1 MANCGWLKYI
11 LLIIILCFFSPMYII
26 SDNIL
31 NCIKVLLFNKCLS
44 AVNNV
49 QEWTSHHSLC
59 KLYTHNTNGRILNFD
74 DYLTMYTLA
83 IKDILLGSLH
93 GVVESIRYFVMS
105 FKVYLIYRWNKVCVF
120 PFLVIQQLNTT
131 RCRVFSIQF
140 SGIWLSGYKFWKEF
154 WVIITAII
162 KKMI

>member
-1 MANCGWLKYI
+1 MHDIINKRLVRVSLILMENKYNLFSVQGSGMANCGWLKYI

-105 FKVYLIYRWNKVCVF
+105 FKVYLIYR
-120 PFLVIQQLNTT
+120 
-131 RCRVFSIQF
+131 
-140 SGIWLSGYKFWKEF
+140 
-154 WVIITAII
+154 
-162 KKMI
+162 